1 MSNIIR
7 VQKSDNYVVM
17 NKESLNDKRLSWK
30 AKGLHAFM
38 LSKPNNWKFY
48 DSELVE
54 HAKDGIDSLKSA
66 LKELKKYGYMKRI
79 RHRDENGRFVW
90 ETVVYEV
97 PCRENPSMEKPLVE
111 NPSMEK
117 PLMDSPLMENPQL
130 LNNDLLNNDL
140 LSNDQLNN
148 NQLNNDLSI
157 MEKNIQKLDIPVVIK
172 KQMQKEIDRLIDD
185 KINLEDIEI
194 VYQSVKDDLT
204 EYQFAD
210 ILSTVLRETKE
221 KIINIKN
228 LLHTAI
234 RNYKQSKVIHME
246 ESVKRNV
253 RTAPLP
259 KWMTE
264 KKEPKPVPADFER
277 KKKELEEMLKNLH

>member
-1 MSNIIR
+1 
-7 VQKSDNYVVM
+7 M
-17 NKESLNDKRLSWK
+17 NKTALNDKRLSWK
-30 AKGLHAFM
+30 AKGLHSFM

-97 PCRENPSMEKPLVE
+97 PYTENPSMEKPLVE
-111 NPSMEK
+111 NPSTEK

-130 LNNDLLNNDL
+130 LNNDLVSNDL

-148 NQLNNDLSI
+148 DQLNNDLSI
-157 MEKNIQKLDIPVVIK
+157 MEKHIQELNISNVIK
-172 KQMQKEIDRLIDD
+172 VQMIKEIDRLIDD

-234 RNYKQSKVIHME
+234 KNYQQPKVIQME
-246 ESVKRNV
+246 KQDKHKR
-253 RTAPLP
+253 RAAPLP

-264 KKEPKPVPADFER
+264 EKQEKVHDADFEN
-277 KKKELEEMLKNLH
+277 KKRELEMILAKYR